1 MKSLEKNIQYVQY
14 LSPEDMH
21 MESQNL
27 LLDLLFTKDEH
38 LFFEDLVTTYT
49 SQLIEENVFSDNK
62 EIIDTINR
70 SQKRN
75 NELIELIK
83 KHENKLEILI
93 DGIDQPTEEK
103 QYRNEHTNLIQVY
116 NVFHKYY
123 KLLKTQLF
131 DIIISIKKEEKL
143 RRLLDRE

>member
-103 QYRNEHTNLIQVY
+103 QYRNEHTNLIQIY